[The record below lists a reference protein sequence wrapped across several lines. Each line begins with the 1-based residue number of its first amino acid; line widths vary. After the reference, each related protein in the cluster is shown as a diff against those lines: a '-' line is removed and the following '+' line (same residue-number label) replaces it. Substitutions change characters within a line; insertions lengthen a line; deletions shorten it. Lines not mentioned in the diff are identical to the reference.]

1 MTPAD
6 PGVRGRRACQ
16 RRASAGLVSARGPA
30 SRTEGRLHGPV
41 PQAPGRGGGQR
52 GQAGRSRASGTVAH
66 SGPPPRLSLPSA
78 PCPAAAVTSSH
89 RPSLSGRLSPPQLCG
104 SEAWGGAPG
113 RAARGPHSSGHH
125 RGLGSGPRRADS
137 RDSPDCRSDS
147 MRTVVFSVALI
158 PCHVGGRSR
167 APGTDVWAPSGPLS
181 CCHARRDAGSLER
194 RRGLHAPGSSCPCRP
209 HGQVGAADPLQWRG
223 RRAPPETSAA
233 APGQSARCRHTGCR
247 GLCGRVCGT
256 PSSRGPCGKG
266 GALMGSRELVHRGL
280 LASLPGKA
288 ARLAGLVRCRA
299 AGVRGLAVG
308 ARGLATAGL
317 NPTAAQPLCQDGGEQ

>member
-1 MTPAD
+1 MSAEGVCR
-6 PGVRGRRACQ
+6 PGLHAGPGLPHRGASPRSSPTGSGTRGRAARPGRAVPGE
-16 RRASAGLVSARGPA
+16 RSRGP
-30 SRTEGRLHGPV
+30 L
-41 PQAPGRGGGQR
+41 
-52 GQAGRSRASGTVAH
+52 RAT
-66 SGPPPRLSLPSA
+66 PPRLSLPSA
-78 PCPAAAVTSSH
+78 PCPPAAVTSSH

-104 SEAWGGAPG
+104 SEVWGGAPG

-158 PCHVGGRSR
+158 PCHAGGRSR

-209 HGQVGAADPLQWRG
+209 HGQVGAADPSQWRG
-223 RRAPPETSAA
+223 RRAPPEASAA

-299 AGVRGLAVG
+299 AGVRSLAVG

>member
-1 MTPAD
+1 MSAEGVCR
-6 PGVRGRRACQ
+6 PGVRAGPGLPHRGASPRSSPTGSGTRGRAARPGRAVPGE
-16 RRASAGLVSARGPA
+16 RNRGP
-30 SRTEGRLHGPV
+30 L
-41 PQAPGRGGGQR
+41 
-52 GQAGRSRASGTVAH
+52 RAT
-66 SGPPPRLSLPSA
+66 PPPA
-78 PCPAAAVTSSH
+78 CPCPRRRVPPAAVTSSH

-158 PCHVGGRSR
+158 PCHAGGRSR

-209 HGQVGAADPLQWRG
+209 HGQVGAADPPQWRG
-223 RRAPPETSAA
+223 RRAPPEASAA

-299 AGVRGLAVG
+299 AG

>member
-1 MTPAD
+1 MH
-6 PGVRGRRACQ
+6 
-16 RRASAGLVSARGPA
+16 VSG
-30 SRTEGRLHGPV
+30 GRLPAWSPRGARSPAQRGVSTVQSHRLRDEGAGSAAR
-41 PQAPGRGGGQR
+41 QGGPGRVEPWPTPG
-52 GQAGRSRASGTVAH
+52 H
-66 SGPPPRLSLPSA
+66 PPRLSLPSA
-78 PCPAAAVTSSH
+78 PCPPAAVTSSH

-104 SEAWGGAPG
+104 SEVWGGAPG
-113 RAARGPHSSGHH
+113 RAARGPHSSGHR
-125 RGLGSGPRRADS
+125 RGLGSGPHRADS

-158 PCHVGGRSR
+158 PCHAGGRSR

-209 HGQVGAADPLQWRG
+209 HGQVGAADPPQWRG
-223 RRAPPETSAA
+223 RRAPPETSAV

-299 AGVRGLAVG
+299 AGVRGLA
-308 ARGLATAGL
+308 TAGL

>member
-1 MTPAD
+1 MSAEGVCR
-6 PGVRGRRACQ
+6 PGVRTGPSLPHRGASPRSSPTGSGTRGRAARPGRAVPGE
-16 RRASAGLVSARGPA
+16 RNRGP
-30 SRTEGRLHGPV
+30 L
-41 PQAPGRGGGQR
+41 
-52 GQAGRSRASGTVAH
+52 RAT
-66 SGPPPRLSLPSA
+66 PPA
-78 PCPAAAVTSSH
+78 CPCPRRHVPPAAVTSSH
-89 RPSLSGRLSPPQLCG
+89 RPSLSGCLSPPQLCG

-113 RAARGPHSSGHH
+113 RAARGPRSSGHH

-147 MRTVVFSVALI
+147 MRTVASSAALI
-158 PCHVGGRSR
+158 PCHAGGRSR

-194 RRGLHAPGSSCPCRP
+194 RHGLHAPGSSCPCRP
-209 HGQVGAADPLQWRG
+209 HGQVGAADPSQWRG
-223 RRAPPETSAA
+223 RRAPPEASAA

-299 AGVRGLAVG
+299 AG